1 MYYSS
6 LSFPFTVRFVFRPI
20 WFLARRQL
28 LLFKIFIKLFC
39 NRYKSA
45 NLRAELPPRP
55 LAMIATIRYHGVVVE
70 FVFVKEIRELL
81 DDTLG

>member
-6 LSFPFTVRFVFRPI
+6 LLFPFTVRFVFRPI
-20 WFLARRQL
+20 RFLACRQL
-28 LLFKIFIKLFC
+28 LLFEVFIKLFC

-55 LAMIATIRYHGVVVE
+55 LAVIATICYHGVVVE
-70 FVFVKEIRELL
+70 FVFVKKIREFL
-81 DDTLG
+81 DNTFG